1 MNKDGHISINQTV
14 HGYENGHSLLASSI
28 DLPNEV
34 RLKMLPITDMSGN
47 SMLDGFEEYLTA
59 YPIKG
64 INAFAIG
71 KTWYADEMERPG
83 CVWTHTLI
91 ISFVDLP
98 LLLDP
103 EIIFDLFKRPTGSQD
118 TDAYKYAITVKP
130 NQSKDP
136 INNSWLETFSPSVVK
151 TAIEHL

>member
-1 MNKDGHISINQTV
+1 MNKDGSITINQTV

-34 RLKMLPITDMSGN
+34 RRKMLPITDMSGN
-47 SMLDGFEEYLTA
+47 SMIDGFEEYITA
-59 YPIKG
+59 YPLRT

-71 KTWYADEMERPG
+71 KTWYANEMARPG

-98 LLLDP
+98 LLLDI
-103 EIIFDLFKRPTGSQD
+103 ETIFSLFKL
-118 TDAYKYAITVKP
+118 
-130 NQSKDP
+130 N
-136 INNSWLETFSPSVVK
+136 
-151 TAIEHL
+151 